1 MDIQS
6 ASCLSHTKGVFTFLH
21 AVDDDVG
28 HDHPSMVAFDYLL
41 SGKKNHHSDGIVERY
56 FIELNECVQES
67 IDNIESVFTGD
78 TKVLVLRL
86 MVRQDAAKSIK
97 RLSGDVIVI
106 PAYEA

>member
-56 FIELNECVQES
+56 FIELNECVQK
-67 IDNIESVFTGD
+67 NIVNIGSVFSGD
-78 TKVLVLRL
+78 TKVLRQRHS
-86 MVRQDAAKSIK
+86 MVMNGKSLILDNVPDS
-97 RLSGDVIVI
+97 RTCCR
-106 PAYEA
+106 